1 MPPTL
6 ELQTPPALHPTPHPL
21 DAYAKP
27 SRLPPLHPHAL
38 LTNSP
43 QVPILSLDSP
53 FLGLLPAPLQVGNI
67 YQNFSDPDIGTV
79 QNIIEFG
86 VWPWTREQDG
96 ITFTVEARWGRQ
108 PCQG

>member
-1 MPPTL
+1 ML
-6 ELQTPPALHPTPHPL
+6 SPHIL
-21 DAYAKP
+21 P
-27 SRLPPLHPHAL
+27 SPSLLPAL
-38 LTNSP
+38 LTNYL

-67 YQNFSDPDIGTV
+67 YQNFSDPDTGIV

-108 PCQG
+108 PGQGKGGNGRGSTGTPFTKH